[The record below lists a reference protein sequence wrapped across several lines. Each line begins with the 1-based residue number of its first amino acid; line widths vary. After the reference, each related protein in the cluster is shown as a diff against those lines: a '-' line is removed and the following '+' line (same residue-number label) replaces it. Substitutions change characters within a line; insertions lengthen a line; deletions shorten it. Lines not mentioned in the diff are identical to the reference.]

1 MPDKKENN
9 RTLVLDSILT
19 LLFLLLV
26 LSLRHD
32 NPENISGVKKQ
43 NIPIENTFSQNNA
56 VVCSY
61 NSLRVSQKILA
72 TGIKYLQVIKP
83 GQNTIFENR
92 KTRNQISVQKNSIS
106 RTENVRTFIYC
117 LHLFPSE
124 RDDVPLLS

>member
-9 RTLVLDSILT
+9 RALVLDSIIT

-32 NPENISGVKKQ
+32 NPENISGIKKH

-61 NSLRVSQKILA
+61 NSLKVSQKILA
-72 TGIKYLQVIKP
+72 TGIKYPQVIKP
-83 GQNTIFENR
+83 GQNIFFENR
-92 KTRNQISVQKNSIS
+92 KTRNQISVQNNSVS
-106 RTENVRTFIYC
+106 RIEKVPAFIYC
-117 LHLFPSE
+117 FHLFPSE
-124 RDDVPLLS
+124 KDEVPLLS